1 MNTSELYQEIKSKRR
16 YPNLPVYTWKR
27 QDKEQWR
34 KTQKAVYKRAGGL
47 CESPEDAAPKRA
59 GVCKRELA
67 EKQGHVDH
75 IRPLSSGGS
84 NHISNLRLLCPAC
97 HALREDMKHKSMRDS
112 QIKKGSIPV
121 NYKNLLW
128 R

>member
-16 YPNLPVYTWKR
+16 YPNLPVYRWKR
-27 QDKEQWR
+27 LPRDEWE
-34 KTQKAVYKRAGGL
+34 KTQRAVYKRAGGL

-59 GVCKRELA
+59 GICKRELE

-75 IRPLSSGGS
+75 IRPLSCGGS

-97 HALREDMKHKSMRDS
+97 HGLRQDMQHKGLRHREVE
-112 QIKKGSIPV
+112 KGAIPV
-121 NYKNLLW
+121 NHSRLTWY
-128 R
+128 